1 MNVSIVGSGYVG
13 SSLAGCLA
21 DFGNDVWAI
30 DIDEEIVAAI
40 NDGRAPLHEPGL
52 DDLVATYG
60 GDRLQATTS
69 YDVIPETDVTFVA
82 IQTPSNPDGSIDLS
96 AVKAGFESLGEAL
109 ADKEGYHLVVV
120 KSTVVPTTTDEVLAP
135 LLESTSGKQVGEEVG
150 LAVNPEFQR
159 EGAAVEDFLDPDKIV
174 LGVDDGSD
182 DAETDAGRGD
192 DRAADRL
199 RTLYQPLIEEG
210 APVVETGRSEAEMI
224 KYANNSFLAA
234 KISLI
239 NDIGN
244 ICKELDIDAYEVAE
258 AIGLDKRIGAKFLR
272 SGVGYGGSCLTGEQR
287 VLVKN
292 ENGTKLMTLAA
303 FFDWYVTDGAP
314 DDVSVLSCAED
325 GEFSF
330 KSVNAAT
337 RRTYQ
342 GDLYTVQTKMNKQ
355 VTVTA
360 DHPML
365 AVEDGDVAVYT
376 ARRDSVQC
384 QDSPSAVSWPA
395 QQDLGRHGVTESRLA
410 VYEAQELDEGMSIPV
425 QSNLPADP
433 VDSFDLIDLVDDS
446 VVFDNERVYVNPS
459 TELRSIDDQLRTQL
473 SEYNEQ
479 FSYDRVHE
487 FIRRNYM
494 TLDAFLVAED
504 GLPVDRSDVSL
515 YTTKGGEQTYIPAE
529 LPADTDFWRFIGYY
543 LSEGHV
549 SEDNS
554 GNGSTTR
561 KRIMLSFHP
570 SDEEEYVSE
579 VESYLDSLG
588 IRYRTDTGGCNSFT
602 HQSLLSAETDPFRLD
617 SQFEFSRTYSHQY
630 ETTDTTTQIEVSSRV
645 LAYLLQWLGCG
656 TGSYSA
662 SVPDIAYQEP
672 VDHRKALLSGLF
684 RGDGY
689 IEYASHSNA
698 VVYDYGSVSEDLIQ
712 GMQFLL
718 HSLGI
723 VPSYRTSQSEQS
735 TRPAH
740 FLRVSSKRQI
750 AELRD
755 MFLPEE
761 RQKIESRLDDR
772 KDIEPTG
779 HSVGDS
785 FTTVPV
791 RDISITEDEVDVYS
805 LEVEDNHTFVTTD
818 GLVVHNCFPKDV
830 DALRAAAREAGY
842 EPQMLDA
849 ANAVNEEQPRRL
861 LALLDDH
868 VDVAGR
874 RVAVLGL
881 SFKPG
886 TDDIRNSRAIPVIE
900 GLRDRGA
907 EVVAYDPVATEPMRE
922 QFPDIA
928 YADSAAATLD
938 GAAGAAVVTDWDEF
952 AALDSEFDAMAE
964 PVVVDGRRIIERR
977 EGITYEGLTW

>member
-1 MNVSIVGSGYVG
+1 
-13 SSLAGCLA
+13 
-21 DFGNDVWAI
+21 
-30 DIDEEIVAAI
+30 
-40 NDGRAPLHEPGL
+40 
-52 DDLVATYG
+52 
-60 GDRLQATTS
+60 
-69 YDVIPETDVTFVA
+69 
-82 IQTPSNPDGSIDLS
+82 
-96 AVKAGFESLGEAL
+96 
-109 ADKEGYHLVVV
+109 
-120 KSTVVPTTTDEVLAP
+120 
-135 LLESTSGKQVGEEVG
+135 
-150 LAVNPEFQR
+150 
-159 EGAAVEDFLDPDKIV
+159 
-174 LGVDDGSD
+174 
-182 DAETDAGRGD
+182 
-192 DRAADRL
+192 
-199 RTLYQPLIEEG
+199 
-210 APVVETGRSEAEMI
+210 
-224 KYANNSFLAA
+224 
-234 KISLI
+234 
-239 NDIGN
+239 
-244 ICKELDIDAYEVAE
+244 
-258 AIGLDKRIGAKFLR
+258 
-272 SGVGYGGSCLTGEQR
+272 
-287 VLVKN
+287 
-292 ENGTKLMTLAA
+292 
-303 FFDWYVTDGAP
+303 
-314 DDVSVLSCAED
+314 
-325 GEFSF
+325 
-330 KSVNAAT
+330 
-337 RRTYQ
+337 
-342 GDLYTVQTKMNKQ
+342 
-355 VTVTA
+355 
-360 DHPML
+360 
-365 AVEDGDVAVYT
+365 
-376 ARRDSVQC
+376 
-384 QDSPSAVSWPA
+384 
-395 QQDLGRHGVTESRLA
+395 
-410 VYEAQELDEGMSIPV
+410 MSIPV

-515 YTTKGGEQTYIPAE
+515 YTTKGGGQTYIPAE

-588 IRYRTDTGGCNSFT
+588 IRYRT
-602 HQSLLSAETDPFRLD
+602 
-617 SQFEFSRTYSHQY
+617 
-630 ETTDTTTQIEVSSRV
+630 ETTDTITQIEVSSRV